1 LASYLLFE
9 KSYTCE
15 LIELGRKD
23 ALAHKTEILAF
34 FSTQGTGVAENATV

>member
-1 LASYLLFE
+1 MSYLLFE

-23 ALAHKTEILAF
+23 TLAKREQVIEF
-34 FSTQGTGVAENATV
+34 FGGPSA